1 MRGLGASFRTKMVS
15 SYRTFSKHWTGL
27 SLISTTIKIMKE
39 YNKSVILLPTYHT
52 SFIVIN

>member
-15 SYRTFSKHWTGL
+15 SYGTFSKHWTGL